1 MCLFFQSGV
10 CECFWVWNMFLI
22 KKKRL
27 GLSLKPCWQ
36 VFNSRSTVHSFFYK
50 NMNSWS
56 KAFLNTLTRPTHPLF
71 KMGWFWLYIM
81 FLMRNFSV
89 ERSDANLS
97 DMVLVLAINH
107 VFSLFLMRN
116 LSVERSDAKAN
127 HTFCHCFMRKAMWCV
142 FSKESAW
149 FWL

>member
-1 MCLFFQSGV
+1 MMTKTEVNSLRYF
-10 CECFWVWNMFLI
+10 FLI
-22 KKKRL
+22 TSIFSVSFYPAVIQEKYY
-27 GLSLKPCWQ
+27 SLKLNELTIFCHLCNYMHWIGKFPY
-36 VFNSRSTVHSFFYK
+36 FFYK
-50 NMNSWS
+50 QKRFFRQTNP
-56 KAFLNTLTRPTHPLF
+56 LTRPTHPLF
-71 KMGWFWLYIM
+71 KVGCFWLYIM

-127 HTFCHCFMRKAMWCV
+127 HTFCHCFMRKAM
-142 FSKESAW
+142 
-149 FWL
+149 